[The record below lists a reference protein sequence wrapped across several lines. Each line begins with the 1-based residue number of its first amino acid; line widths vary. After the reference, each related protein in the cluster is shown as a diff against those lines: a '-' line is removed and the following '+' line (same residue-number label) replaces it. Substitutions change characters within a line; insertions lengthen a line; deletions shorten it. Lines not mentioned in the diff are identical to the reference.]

1 VYELYL
7 AGIIRECYF
16 HETDHTA
23 VLILECAD
31 AGEAQKALSG
41 LPLVNAGLIAFE
53 LIPLVPYSGF
63 SRLLNA

>member
-1 VYELYL
+1 V
-7 AGIIRECYF
+7 
-16 HETDHTA
+16 
-23 VLILECAD
+23 
-31 AGEAQKALSG
+31 LSG